1 MVARTVRWLGLSVVL
16 LAACGDGG
24 RGAEAPATT
33 LAGAPGASAAEVA
46 ELARRVDALVV
57 ELEMLKTELAR
68 VSAARAELVPAGVA
82 SAPLSAP
89 EGERSPSWYLAQYV
103 ASFADGGA
111 GSEYFRLAVQAYAR
125 ELLSEIG
132 ALIRDGRAVPAL
144 RVSLVSMLADARF
157 RGAAL
162 ALDVCLSVLPAR
174 GVEQVVAGAIAA
186 LRAIGVPETARAL
199 EGVLWSIESPA
210 NRQAAAEVLV
220 TLAGDGA
227 NAALAR
233 LWSRA
238 LDDAERAFLI
248 SLAVPNEVAG
258 ALALFEQASLASQPV
273 RLAAAQAVGEFRFDE
288 FGPFLVRWI
297 EREQDEQVLA
307 ALGAAQKRRTE
318 KPSWS
323 ALQAAGP
330 PDANPAQ
337 DDQRAWAS
345 AQADMGEQWLELTYD
360 PPRRASGLAIHEV
373 NVPGALTR
381 VLATDADGR
390 SHELW
395 SGVDPTTT
403 PGVFELWFAPT
414 SYAVRSI
421 RLVLDTNRRA
431 GWSEIDAVELIGPDG
446 RAWASVAHASSSYG
460 AGRVVRKSGDSFA
473 IENFVL
479 R

>member
-1 MVARTVRWLGLSVVL
+1 MVASMIRWLWAVSALLS
-16 LAACGDGG
+16 ACGDGG
-24 RGAEAPATT
+24 RGSQLPATAP
-33 LAGAPGASAAEVA
+33 AGAPAASAAEVQ
-46 ELARRVDALVV
+46 ELARRVDALVI

-68 VSAARAELVPAGVA
+68 VSALRAELLPAGVV
-82 SAPLSAP
+82 SAPVDSP
-89 EGERSPSWYLAQYV
+89 EGERSPAWYLAQYV
-103 ASFADGGA
+103 ASFADGGS

-144 RVSLVSMLADARF
+144 RVSLVSMLADGRF
-157 RGAAL
+157 RGDAL
-162 ALDVCLSVLPAR
+162 ALDTCLSVLPAR
-174 GVEQVVAGAIAA
+174 GVEEVVSWAIAA

-199 EGVLWSIESPA
+199 EGVLWSIESLA

-248 SLAVPNEVAG
+248 SLAVPNEASG

-273 RLAAAQAVGEFRFDE
+273 RLAAAQAVGEFRFEE
-288 FGPFLVRWI
+288 FGPFLARWI

-307 ALGAAQKRRTE
+307 ALGAAEQRRTE
-318 KPSWS
+318 KPGWS

-345 AQADMGEQWLELTYD
+345 AQADMGEQWLELAYD

-373 NVPGALTR
+373 NVPGAITR

-395 SGVDPTTT
+395 SGRDPTKT
-403 PGVFELWFAPT
+403 PGVFELWFQPT
-414 SYAVRSI
+414 SYAIRSI
-421 RLVLDTNRRA
+421 RLVLDTNLA
-431 GWSEIDAVELIGPDG
+431 GGWSEIDAVELIGPDG
-446 RAWASVAHASSSYG
+446 RAWASSAHASSSYG
-460 AGRVVRKSGDSFA
+460 GGRVVRMGDGIVFESVFA
-473 IENFVL
+473 